1 MANEPVIQ
9 VVPKMRS
16 LKYNGTNSAQII
28 NGLNVTANGGTVWSV
43 FSEIAGVLTVRRTIQ
58 DKVAPE
64 SFNYVINTNDV
75 LITGQDNTGLG
86 EILNPVLFAQQY
98 YVLP

>member
-1 MANEPVIQ
+1 
-9 VVPKMRS
+9 
-16 LKYNGTNSAQII
+16 
-28 NGLNVTANGGTVWSV
+28 
-43 FSEIAGVLTVRRTIQ
+43 VLTVRRTIQ

-64 SFNYVINTNDV
+64 SFNYVINTNDI